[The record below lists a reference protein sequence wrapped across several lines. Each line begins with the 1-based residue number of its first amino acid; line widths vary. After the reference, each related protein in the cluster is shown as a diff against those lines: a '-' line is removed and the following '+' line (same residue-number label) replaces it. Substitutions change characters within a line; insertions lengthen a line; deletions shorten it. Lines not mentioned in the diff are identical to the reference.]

1 MKKSKKKEYDKIYDM
16 TDEQVNELQ
25 EQQAKLIETDPK
37 YSLLV
42 DPEDKYSMDAMQKK
56 FIEYY
61 VEYGS
66 INFAAELAQID
77 ADTAKAYF
85 AAYSTQQ
92 EIRRIKKAM
101 YQRQFSTKLATLD
114 EIGGWLTAVLTDE
127 VPVSQQVKTSEK
139 LRVAQMIL
147 DLHKYK
153 REAMI
158 DPQDIMSK
166 DLDSQIK
173 KLSVNSIQALLK
185 ESDKENKVKDEI
197 DKLELSFEEKAYLES
212 LPADDVLAMLEN
224 INNKGGKRDE

>member
-1 MKKSKKKEYDKIYDM
+1 MKKSKKQEYNKIYDM
-16 TDEQVNELQ
+16 TDAQIDELQ
-25 EQQAKLIETDPK
+25 AKQAQLIETDPK
-37 YSLLV
+37 YSLVV
-42 DPEDKYSMDAMQKK
+42 DPEDKYNMDALQKK
-56 FIEYY
+56 FVEYY

-77 ADTAKAYF
+77 MDTAKLYF

-101 YQRQFSTKLATLD
+101 YQRQFATKLATLD
-114 EIGGWLTAVLTDE
+114 DIGGWLTAVLTDE
-127 VPVSQQVKTSEK
+127 VPVSEQVKTSEK
-139 LRVAQMIL
+139 LRIAQMII

-153 REAMI
+153 RESMI

-166 DLDSQIK
+166 DLNSQIK

-185 ESDKENKVKDEI
+185 QSDKENKVKNEI

-212 LPADDVLAMLEN
+212 LPTDDVLAMLEN
-224 INNKGGKRDE
+224 INDKGGTSNE

>member
-1 MKKSKKKEYDKIYDM
+1 MGRKKKQTVYPM

-25 EQQAKLIETDPK
+25 AKQAQLIETDPK
-37 YSLLV
+37 YSLVV
-42 DPEDKYSMDAMQKK
+42 DPEDKYNMDALQKK
-56 FIEYY
+56 FVEYY

-77 ADTAKAYF
+77 MDTARMYF

-101 YQRQFSTKLATLD
+101 YQRQFATKLAGLD
-114 EIGGWLTAVLTDE
+114 EIGGWLTALLTDE
-127 VPVSQQVKTSEK
+127 VPVADQIKSTEK
-139 LRVAQMIL
+139 LRVAQMLI

-153 REAMI
+153 AESMLN
-158 DPQDIMSK
+158 PENLMSK
-166 DLDSQIK
+166 DIDSQIK

-185 ESDKENKVKDEI
+185 QNDKENKAKDAI

-224 INNKGGKRDE
+224 INNTHEGGNNE

>member
-1 MKKSKKKEYDKIYDM
+1 MKKSKKQEYNKIYDM
-16 TDEQVNELQ
+16 TDAQIDELQ
-25 EQQAKLIETDPK
+25 AKQAQLIETDPK
-37 YSLLV
+37 YSLVV
-42 DPEDKYSMDAMQKK
+42 DPEDKYNMDALQKK
-56 FIEYY
+56 FVEYY

-77 ADTAKAYF
+77 MDTAKLYF

-101 YQRQFSTKLATLD
+101 YQRQFATKLATLD
-114 EIGGWLTAVLTDE
+114 DIGGWLTAVLTDE
-127 VPVSQQVKTSEK
+127 VPVSEQVKTSEK
-139 LRVAQMIL
+139 LRIAQMII

-153 REAMI
+153 RESMI

-185 ESDKENKVKDEI
+185 QSDKENKVKNEI

-212 LPADDVLAMLEN
+212 LPTDDVLAMLEN
-224 INNKGGKRDE
+224 INDKGGTSNE